1 MSDNLDC
8 GGSDLLS
15 PRERCIRSILL
26 EDPDRVPLNLN
37 VRPEPYEGLKRTL
50 SIRGENYYDERL
62 KINKVLGVDTF
73 SVGLTLKGGYLPENV
88 EVKEGPYGSAYTLGF
103 KDGFEVRMDIWGV
116 CSIWAPNHTYTYT
129 YIDHPLKRISVG
141 EYKWPEI
148 DEKSIEGV
156 RKIRR
161 KFEDYCLYG
170 GVTHLWEIAW
180 QLTGFQE
187 MVRMMFSAPLIVDQ
201 ILEGLHK
208 LRIEEASILC
218 ESGVDIIVD
227 GDDVGTQRGLMISPQ
242 MWRHFLKP
250 RYAELSDLCH
260 RKGAF
265 FFFHSDGWIEPIIP
279 DLIEIGVDILNPV
292 QPECMDPVKL
302 KELYGNKMCFEGT
315 IGVQSTLP
323 FGKPEDVAREVRE
336 RIFKL
341 GPTGLILGPTHAIQP
356 DTPVENILALY
367 RTALKYG
374 RNSKRC

>member
-1 MSDNLDC
+1 M
-8 GGSDLLS
+8 LS

-37 VRPEPYEGLKRTL
+37 VRPEQYERLKRTL

-62 KINKVLGVDTF
+62 KINKLLGVDTF
-73 SVGLTLKGGYLPENV
+73 SVGLSLKGGYLPENV
-88 EVKEGPYGSAYTLGF
+88 EVKEGPYGPAYTLGF
-103 KDGFEVRMDIWGV
+103 KDRFEVRMDIWGV
-116 CSIWAPNHTYTYT
+116 HSIWAPNHTYTYT
-129 YIDHPLKRISVG
+129 YIDHPLKRIGIG

-180 QLTGFQE
+180 QLAGFQE
-187 MVRMMFSAPLIVDQ
+187 MVRMMFSAPLMVDQ
-201 ILEGLHK
+201 ILERLHK

-218 ESGVDIIVD
+218 ESGVDVIVD

-242 MWRHFLKP
+242 MWRRFLKP

-302 KELYGNKMCFEGT
+302 KELYGNQMCFEGT